1 MAALAALGPALGARF
16 AHKAFLEIGPND
28 GDYLRGFREDWER
41 DGATRFRWTSPG
53 AVVTLPIFVQGDG
66 FKLRMRLRRHFVEPS
81 HVRVAVEGKTVHA
94 FDIAADPKIAYR
106 IEEVALP
113 TLSGRQPFA
122 LTLQTRSEN
131 PRPLGIALDWLE
143 VERTGGG
150 RFVPL
155 ASMALRLALVAL
167 VAFAV
172 PRVLGS
178 SRALAAAHA
187 SLVVGAGV
195 IGTALHPI
203 AAERILREGCGAY
216 VAVAL
221 IVLGLLRWRR
231 TRAALDVA
239 APGLAGALAI
249 SVLLALGVRLV
260 LLLHPQF
267 YYPDV
272 RVHALFVR
280 ELARHG
286 LVPFLRDFTLNQFRY
301 SLGLQFE
308 NGHWYAFPYPP
319 AFYVLCWP
327 LVRFAAFA
335 PEIAASVLAAA
346 VNSLEVL
353 LVFAIGRRLGA
364 GVGTSLVAA
373 AAVPLLPLF
382 TTRLTLGYFPA
393 LVGHAMDALTILV
406 LLAKRRELDKPKV
419 IGLVALLI
427 TLALLTYT
435 QSLVNLGLL
444 LPLFLLLQIG
454 FDRPAW
460 RRQLGLAVAGA
471 LGALI
476 SLALFYGRYLPVF
489 LDMRSGVAM
498 EGESVLIEKLE
509 RLEKQRAI
517 AAEAPEQ
524 ASDDPYT
531 GESMDLTR
539 GARKSVARMLI
550 FYGPLFAVAIAAGFL
565 LLIKRSEAEI
575 ARFVLAWGAVYLL
588 LNLGSAGLPGPNLL
602 RYNKDLEIVA
612 PLCCLALATI
622 GVWLWERARVLGV
635 AYAAGYLWLGW
646 TRAVA
651 SLLAR
656 FE

>member
-1 MAALAALGPALGARF
+1 MAALAALGPVIGARF
-16 AHKAFLEIGPND
+16 ARSAFLEIGPND

-41 DGATRFRWTSPG
+41 DGATRFRWTSP
-53 AVVTLPIFVQGDG
+53 AAAVTLPIFVQGDG
-66 FKLRMRLRRHFVEPS
+66 FKLRMRLRRHFVEPA
-81 HVRVAVEGKTVHA
+81 HVRLSLEGKTVHA
-94 FDIAADPKIAYR
+94 FEIAADPKIPYR
-106 IEEVALP
+106 IEEVPLP
-113 TLSGRQPFA
+113 TLSGRQPLELA
-122 LTLQTRSEN
+122 IQAPSEN

-155 ASMALRLALVAL
+155 PSMTLRLALVAL

-172 PRVLGS
+172 PRLLGS
-178 SRALAAAHA
+178 SRALALAHA
-187 SLVVGAGV
+187 ALVVGASV
-195 IGTALHPI
+195 IGTALHPL
-203 AAERILREGCGAY
+203 AAERILRAGCGAY

-221 IVLGLLRWRR
+221 IALGLLCWRR

-239 APGLAGALAI
+239 APNLAGGLAI
-249 SVLLALGVRLV
+249 TVLLALGLRLF

-272 RVHALFVR
+272 RVHALFAR

-286 LVPFLRDFTLNQFRY
+286 LVPFLHDFTLNQFRY
-301 SLGLQFE
+301 SLGLQLE

-327 LVRFAAFA
+327 LVRFAALA
-335 PEIAASVLAAA
+335 PEVAVSVLAAA

-393 LVGHAMDALTILV
+393 LVGHAMDALAILV
-406 LLAKRRELDKPKV
+406 LLAKRRELDKPRV
-419 IGLVALLI
+419 IGLVALLVA
-427 TLALLTYT
+427 LALLTYT

-454 FDRPAW
+454 FERAAW
-460 RRQLGLAVAGA
+460 RRHLGLAAAGA
-471 LGALI
+471 LGGLLA
-476 SLALFYGRYLPVF
+476 LALFYGRYVPVF
-489 LDMRSGVAM
+489 LDMRNGVAM
-498 EGESVLIEKLE
+498 EGESVLIERLE
-509 RLEKQRAI
+509 RIEKQRAI

-524 ASDDPYT
+524 TNDDPYT
-531 GESMDLTR
+531 GENVDLTR
-539 GARKSVARMLI
+539 GARKAVARMLI

-575 ARFVLAWGAVYLL
+575 ARFVLAWGALYLL

-635 AYAAGYLWLGW
+635 AYAAGYLYFGW
-646 TRAVA
+646 ARAVA